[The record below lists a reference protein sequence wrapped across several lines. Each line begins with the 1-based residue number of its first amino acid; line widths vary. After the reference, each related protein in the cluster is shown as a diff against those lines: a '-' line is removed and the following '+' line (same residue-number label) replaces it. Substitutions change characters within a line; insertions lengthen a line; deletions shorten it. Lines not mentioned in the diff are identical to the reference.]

1 MKIDT
6 LFLSACGSKIS
17 GYVGVFRALLETKII
32 ELDKIKRY
40 VCCSSGAIIGF
51 NICCGLSL
59 PIMQNLS
66 FKINYLELYDL
77 NDLDDLFENHGLF
90 SNKRIGDI
98 ISSILYTIYKT
109 RNMTLLEFYK
119 KTNKH
124 FICKVFNLS
133 KKQDE
138 YFCYKTHPDL
148 SIITLIQMTTCIPIM
163 FKPIVYKKEYFIDGG
178 ISGLMPFIDK
188 YKDYIGIYICN
199 KCNRDIEKM
208 DAIEYIIQILTSNST
223 VKFKNNRIINIS
235 EFNESVCDFD
245 LTNKRKSEII
255 NKSYE
260 VAIDHI
266 NKYFK

>member
-1 MKIDT
+1 MKVDT

-17 GYVGVFRALLETKII
+17 GYVGVFHALLETNTI

-51 NICCGLSL
+51 NICCRLSL
-59 PIMQNLS
+59 PIMQKLS
-66 FKINYLELYDL
+66 LTINYLDLYDL
-77 NDLDDLFENHGLF
+77 DDLDDLFENNGLF

-119 KTNKH
+119 KTGKH
-124 FICKVFNLS
+124 FICKVYNLS

-138 YFCYKTHPDL
+138 YICYKTHPDL
-148 SIITLIQMTTCIPIM
+148 SIITLVQMTTCIPIM
-163 FKPIVYKKEYFIDGG
+163 FKPIIYRNEYFIDGG
-178 ISGLMPFIDK
+178 ITGLMPFIDK

-199 KCNRDIEKM
+199 KCNHNIEKI
-208 DAIEYIIQILTSNST
+208 DTIEYIIQILTCNTDVKLNS
-223 VKFKNNRIINIS
+223 NRIITIS

-245 LTNKRKSEII
+245 LTNKRKSYMID
-255 NKSYE
+255 KSYE
-260 VAIDHI
+260 VAIAHI